1 MNRITMLAL
10 CMLMYGL
17 TATAQ
22 ITKGNWMVGGIA
34 SYASTKYHGEISPGV
49 TVNIFKVQP
58 NIGYFIIDKLA
69 TGLKLGYSNVTNKV
83 GEFPYG
89 ITKTV
94 DYNFGPFIRYYF
106 LSPDK
111 PFNILIDGSYQYGIK
126 RGGST
131 SGGGDIP
138 WTQHNANTFSVNAG
152 PVLYFNTSVGLEFL
166 VGYSTEKYVKDH
178 GRNGTVQVGLGLQVH
193 LERDK

>member
-22 ITKGNWMVGGIA
+22 ITKGNWMVGGVA
-34 SYASTKYHGEISPGV
+34 SYASTKYNGEASSGV
-49 TVNIFKVQP
+49 TVSIFKAQP

-69 TGLKLGYSNVTNKV
+69 AGLKLGYSNVTNKF
-83 GEFPYG
+83 GESPYG
-89 ITKTV
+89 VSKIV

-106 LSPDK
+106 LSPEK
-111 PFNILIDGSYQYGIK
+111 PFNILIDGSYQYGI
-126 RGGST
+126 RRTGSST
-131 SGGGDIP
+131 GADMH
-138 WTQHNANTFSVNAG
+138 WTQYNANTFSVNAG

-166 VGYSTEKYVKDH
+166 VGYSTEKYVKDQ